1 MFYVFD
7 STGRTFNGTLESLRR
22 VEKTTGIRSER
33 TVIDPDDG
41 GNQPVFPQQ
50 TGGTTDALPANKNAK
65 QYGDML
71 AQQGNREVVYHAYQI
86 MTRPA
91 QCIPSQWLVSQVA
104 EHFRSFPFQV
114 FPIVDDRQQLIGL
127 LSRRQFY
134 EYLLSE
140 DEPRDRLSRSVADC
154 FVSANSSIYCAD
166 PVTDVRRIATLLVE
180 KRLDA
185 VPIVEDSGRIVGIVS
200 RTDILKCAVSDPPL
214 SLWV

>member
-33 TVIDPDDG
+33 TVIDLDDAG
-41 GNQPVFPQQ
+41 DPPTFPMQPGN
-50 TGGTTDALPANKNAK
+50 PADDQAAAKNAR

-71 AQQGNREVVYHAYQI
+71 VQQGNKEVVYHAYQI

-91 QCIPSQWLVSQVA
+91 QCISSLWILSQAA
-104 EHFRSFPFQV
+104 EHFRAFPFQA

-134 EYLLSE
+134 EYLLSD
-140 DEPRDRLSRSVADC
+140 DEQRNSLSSSVADC
-154 FVSANSSIYCAD
+154 FVSAHSSIYCAD

-185 VPIVEDSGRIVGIVS
+185 VPIVEDSCRIVGIVS

>member
-7 STGRTFNGTLESLRR
+7 STGRTFQGTLESLRR
-22 VEKTTGIRSER
+22 VGKTTGIRSER
-33 TVIDPDDG
+33 TVIDTSDAGSHAG
-41 GNQPVFPQQ
+41 GPPQPGNP
-50 TGGTTDALPANKNAK
+50 TDYLVSNKNAK

-71 AQQGNREVVYHAYQI
+71 VQQGNREVAYHAYQI

-91 QCIPSQWLVSQVA
+91 RCISSQWVLSKVA

-114 FPIVDDRQQLIGL
+114 FPIVDDSQQLIGL
-127 LSRRQFY
+127 LSRRHFY

-140 DEPRDRLSRSVADC
+140 DAQRATSSRSVADS
-154 FVSANSSIYCAD
+154 FVTENSSVYCAD

-200 RTDILKCAVSDPPL
+200 RTDILKCVVSDPPL
-214 SLWV
+214 SLWC